1 MAFQVRKID
10 PLDLQPRK
18 AVGVSLPFSG
28 KAVFNQTFE
37 TKDAIKT
44 NLINYFLTA
53 RVERFLNPDF
63 GNSLQNLLFDNITQD
78 KITQIDSL
86 IREDL
91 RIFFPKIDPVE
102 VSTVGDPDNNT
113 VQFSLRYKITDTD
126 VEDEVTINFLT

>member
-53 RVERFLNPDF
+53 RGERFLNPDF

-78 KITQIDSL
+78 KVTQIDSL

-91 RIFFPKIDPVE
+91 RIFFPKIEPVE

>member
-53 RVERFLNPDF
+53 RGERFLNPDF